1 MRIIKRGRRHIVIS
15 PSEPSIDESQAQ
27 PKSRPAATPVVRFD
41 QLPTDLQRA
50 LRSRP
55 AGEALRAK

>member
-15 PSEPSIDESQAQ
+15 PSDLPVEEAHAPSKPRST
-27 PKSRPAATPVVRFD
+27 ATSVVRFD
-41 QLPTDLQRA
+41 QLPVDLQRV

-55 AGEALRAK
+55 AGATMRAK